1 MKGSLPVKIGRLVAN
16 LARHPHYVPRTIKH
30 NVINGAT
37 PLDLELPWFS
47 YSAIDF
53 LSKYLTADMQ
63 VCEYGSGGSTLFFA
77 RRTREVFSIEDNPTW
92 HELVTDRVRQLGLK
106 NVQIRLCPFDFK
118 NPVGFEQSEYLL
130 ALPKRKFDVI
140 VIDGS
145 EEWNQVRPICFRHAE
160 QFIRPGGCIIVDDS
174 WRYSA
179 IRSQHNALR
188 HQIFESVG
196 PCRPGVTSTD
206 LFFY

>member
-1 MKGSLPVKIGRLVAN
+1 MRALVVHNPTAGGGRAGRLAPQVVERLRGDGVEVAQ
-16 LARHPHYVPRTIKH
+16 H
-30 NVINGAT
+30 
-37 PLDLELPWFS
+37 
-47 YSAIDF
+47 
-53 LSKYLTADMQ
+53 
-63 VCEYGSGGSTLFFA
+63 
-77 RRTREVFSIEDNPTW
+77 RTRSLEDARLAACQAAGGVSFGTGAVASAAAGMLHDGTPRPMA
-92 HELVTDRVRQLGLK
+92 LVMLAALVGSA
-106 NVQIRLCPFDFK
+106 LCLH
-118 NPVGFEQSEYLL
+118 LL

-179 IRSQHNALR
+179 IRNQHNALR

-206 LFFY
+206 IFFY